1 MSDSICNA
9 HFIGRKVVEGPLHD
23 RALSVI
29 VSELM
34 NCKTREGGDQPCHLE
49 WTDCCLLIHYIKKDE
64 GFFESDGESVR
75 SQDEKPS
82 IVKRS
87 FSEGEESDTSSA
99 NSSGTDSSDET
110 HRNTPS
116 HSPETKACPTF
127 DLKESYPLN
136 DVLICHADKDY
147 RKCVIWIVRKG
158 PQLDALVFQCASE
171 GRVRDLYRQYQE
183 GHRRSKLE
191 RQRNARKVGKR
202 FTGSAESILE
212 VNPKSSVHRHSAN
225 ADTICKWNLIH
236 HTDSDG
242 VTHIEVET
250 SNKSDKSKF
259 TRELESIL
267 SKELKFRSPKSG
279 EGKPPKKYDHHLSLR
294 QRAPALLLR
303 KFDEM
308 EEKAYRSWSKTEEE
322 QNRKIWSKGPSRH
335 PKRPEI
341 CTGICQCCNSHNNNN
356 ANNSN
361 NKQILV
367 PTKTGSEPVKK
378 LYPKDQ
384 APSTERILRN
394 IPTRYLTITP
404 NPIQFASTQPHSLPI
419 YHVGHIAWAARYP
432 PIVDYPESVW
442 TTSVPRGSSSSLIG
456 NRGRSRDRNSRDTL
470 PEPSRRR
477 AQSKSPARSEGNNI
491 SRRFR
496 EFGDAVKSRMS
507 RKSTQNPIPSSDPS
521 THHHLK
527 SNLKK
532 PSDLSSSPV
541 SMDSSFSSSQGIFGQ
556 GGEEFRGH
564 SISSSSDKKV
574 HFNKFATVQM
584 ME

>member
-1 MSDSICNA
+1 
-9 HFIGRKVVEGPLHD
+9 
-23 RALSVI
+23 
-29 VSELM
+29 M

-99 NSSGTDSSDET
+99 NSS
-110 HRNTPS
+110 
-116 HSPETKACPTF
+116 ETKACPTF

-136 DVLICHADKDY
+136 D
-147 RKCVIWIVRKG
+147 KG

-322 QNRKIWSKGPSRH
+322 EKSENLVKRAITPSQTTR
-335 PKRPEI
+335 
-341 CTGICQCCNSHNNNN
+341 NF
-356 ANNSN
+356 N

-496 EFGDAVKSRMS
+496 EFGDAVKSRIS

-532 PSDLSSSPV
+532 TSDLSSSPV